1 LKSLKRTLTELK
13 LLPPT
18 PRGTG
23 NHRST
28 HITLARSIALKLQ
41 QLSQAEIVLFEQLQ
55 ASLILHS
62 PRRHNPFTL
71 G

>member
-18 PRGTG
+18 PRGAG

-41 QLSQAEIVLFEQLQ
+41 QVPQAEIVLFQQLQ
-55 ASLILHS
+55 ARLILHGS
-62 PRRHNPFTL
+62 CRNNPFTL

>member
-1 LKSLKRTLTELK
+1 LKSLKRTLAELK

-28 HITLARSIALKLQ
+28 NIFLARSTALKLQ
-41 QLSQAEIVLFEQLQ
+41 QSAKAEIVLFEQLQ
-55 ASLILHS
+55 ASLILHIPS
-62 PRRHNPFTL
+62 RHNPFTL